1 MSGFLKNI
9 IFFFVLISFNLM
21 KAQDQKDV
29 VITLIRNTESS
40 LVNDG
45 ELLYSQKRIQNIYRN
60 DNYLKCIKK
69 ASNKITK
76 NNKDKVAYYYLALS
90 TFKLYNEKLNPLLFD
105 RTLKFLKA
113 SQFNLDPTIRELQ
126 LNDKDLLEMIHQEAL
141 SLCENEAV
149 INRNKTIL
157 LKTRSKLV
165 P

>member
-69 ASNKITK
+69 ASKKITN

-90 TFKLYNEKLNPLLFD
+90 F
-105 RTLKFLKA
+105 
-113 SQFNLDPTIRELQ
+113 S
-126 LNDKDLLEMIHQEAL
+126 
-141 SLCENEAV
+141 
-149 INRNKTIL
+149 INI
-157 LKTRSKLV
+157 
-165 P
+165 